1 MKGSKIWLIIAVLML
16 VSGLGLAAIGTANGG
31 TWKMR
36 FDLKDFKVKTADS
49 EEYVNKTEIVDQFST
64 IKVITSTVDINI
76 ENGDKYSVTY

>member
-36 FDLKDFKVKTADS
+36 FDLRFQGKDC
-49 EEYVNKTEIVDQFST
+49 
-64 IKVITSTVDINI
+64 
-76 ENGDKYSVTY
+76 